1 MLNYQ
6 KLIILSLLA
15 FLSQM
20 AIAQPAGVEMKRN
33 PGAVQLRNTA
43 NINTTNLEFSPTYY
57 QNGIVFASSRVA
69 GKKDKKIDET
79 FFELFYSETDGNGEP
94 LKARPFSLQ
103 VNSFLHEGPVT
114 FNRNG
119 KKIFF
124 TRNNIKKGLKK
135 ADSKGI
141 TRLKIYEAQKGIYDW
156 ENIQELPFNSDEFS
170 CAHPTLSADGNKL
183 YFSSD
188 RPGGQGG
195 MDIWMV
201 EKTGDLWGQPVNM
214 GDKINTA
221 GHDVFPFVHTSGNL
235 FFASNGHGGKG
246 GLDLY
251 MANVLIE
258 DTEVKNLGAPFNSEN
273 DDLGLILS
281 PDGKS
286 GYFASNREGGA
297 GKDDI
302 YYFDAVD
309 GIMGTTTAEV
319 LTSMITVY
327 DLKNNSLIEGAEIR
341 VFEKSDEGFLSGDNN
356 LYQAVLLPAKE
367 GSSELVFKLIR
378 KDAGSLGNADKIS
391 DKKGEASYDFFGEKE
406 YLIVVTKDGYTAK
419 ETTYSTIGNETI
431 SNIRIPL
438 EKPTCSTISGVVRNK
453 VTNQLLPNTIVK
465 FWNGCTGEEVEIFSN
480 DQAEFEYCAKMD
492 CDFMIKGMKEN
503 YSGDFVKLPASELN
517 SISLR
522 KDVLLVPTSSGPS
535 IGAGTVIVLEN
546 IYYDF
551 NKSTIRS
558 GAARE
563 LDELVEMMNTYPS
576 MIIELSSHTDSRG
589 GSDYNL
595 NLSQARA
602 EAAMEFVRS
611 KGIDGRRI
619 RAVGYGES
627 QPRNKCI
634 NGVNCTEVEHQYN
647 RRTEVKVISI
657 DSPVNIRYGNNAPEK
672 IDRKN

>member
-1 MLNYQ
+1 M
-6 KLIILSLLA
+6 LSLFA

-20 AIAQPAGVEMKRN
+20 TIAQPSGVELKRN

-79 FFELFYSETDGNGEP
+79 FFELFYSETDGNGDP

-114 FNRNG
+114 FDRTG
-119 KKIFF
+119 DKIFF
-124 TRNNIKKGLKK
+124 TRNNIKKGLQK
-135 ADSKGI
+135 ADSKGV
-141 TRLKIYEAQKGIYDW
+141 TRLKIYEATKGIYDW
-156 ENIQELPFNSDEFS
+156 ENIQELSFNSDEFS

-188 RPGGQGG
+188 RPGGLGG
-195 MDIWMV
+195 MDIWMAT
-201 EKTGDLWGQPVNM
+201 KNGDFWGAPVNM
-214 GDKINTA
+214 GDKINTP
-221 GHDVFPFVHTSGNL
+221 GHDVFPFIHTSGNL

-246 GLDLY
+246 GLDLF

-258 DTEVKNLGAPFNSEN
+258 DTDVKNLGTPFNSGG

-281 PDGKS
+281 PDGTS
-286 GYFASNREGGA
+286 GYFASSREGGA

-302 YYFDAVD
+302 YYFDAKD
-309 GIMGTTTAEV
+309 GIMGATTAEL

-341 VFEKSDEGFLSGDNN
+341 VFEKSSEGFLSGDNN

-378 KDAGSLGNADKIS
+378 KDAGSLGDADRVS
-391 DKKGEASYDFFGEKE
+391 DEKGEATYDFYGEKE
-406 YLIVVTKDGYTAK
+406 YLIVVTKDGYSSK
-419 ETTYSTIGNETI
+419 ETTYSTLGNESI

-438 EKPTCSTISGVVRNK
+438 EKPTCATVSGVVRNK
-453 VTNQLLPNTIVK
+453 ATNELLPNTIVK

-480 DQAEFEYCAKMD
+480 ELAEFEYCAKSD
-492 CDFMIKGMKEN
+492 CDYMIKGMKEN
-503 YSGDFVKLPASELN
+503 YSGDFVKLPATELSSDN
-517 SISLR
+517 LR
-522 KDVLLVPTSSGPS
+522 KDVLLTPTTGGPS

-551 NKSTIRS
+551 NKSSIRT

-563 LDELVEMMNTYPS
+563 LDELVVMMKTYSS

-589 GSDYNL
+589 GNDYNL
-595 NLSQARA
+595 KLSQARA
-602 EAAMEFVRS
+602 ESAKQFLRAR
-611 KGIDGRRI
+611 GIESYRV
-619 RAVGYGES
+619 RAVGFGES
-627 QPRNKCI
+627 QPRNKCVD
-634 NGVNCTEVEHQYN
+634 GVSCTEEEYQFN

-657 DSPVNIRYGNNAPEK
+657 DSPVNIRYGNNAPDK

>member
-1 MLNYQ
+1 M
-6 KLIILSLLA
+6 LSLFA

-20 AIAQPAGVEMKRN
+20 AIAQPSGSELKRN
-33 PGAVQLRNTA
+33 PDAVQLRNTA

-94 LKARPFSLQ
+94 LKARAFSLQ

-114 FNRNG
+114 FNRTG
-119 KKIFF
+119 DKIFF
-124 TRNNIKKGLKK
+124 TRNNIKKGLQK
-135 ADSKGI
+135 ADSKGV
-141 TRLKIYEAQKGIYDW
+141 TRLKIYEATKGIYDW

-170 CAHPTLSADGNKL
+170 CAHPTLSSDGNKL

-188 RPGGQGG
+188 RPGGLGG

-201 EKTGDLWGQPVNM
+201 AKNGDFWGTPVNM
-214 GDKINTA
+214 GDKINTS
-221 GHDVFPFVHTSGNL
+221 GHDVFPFIHTSGNL
-235 FFASNGHGGKG
+235 LFASNGHGGKG
-246 GLDLY
+246 GLDLF

-258 DTEVKNLGAPFNSEN
+258 DTDVKNLGTPFNSEG

-286 GYFASNREGGA
+286 GYFASSREGGA

-302 YYFDAVD
+302 YYFDAVN
-309 GIMGTTTAEV
+309 GIMGATTAEL
-319 LTSMITVY
+319 LTSMITIY

-341 VFEKSDEGFLSGDNN
+341 VFEKSNDGFLSGDNN

-378 KDAGSLGNADKIS
+378 KDAGSLGEADQVS
-391 DKKGEASYDFFGEKE
+391 DKKGEATYGFYGEKE
-406 YLIVVTKDGYTAK
+406 YLIVVTKDGYSAK
-419 ETTYSTIGNETI
+419 ETTYSTLGNESI

-438 EKPTCSTISGVVRNK
+438 EKPTCATVSGVVRNK
-453 VTNQLLPNTIVK
+453 LTNQLLPNTIVK

-480 DQAEFEYCAKMD
+480 DLAEFEYCAKQG
-492 CDFMIKGMKEN
+492 CDYMIKGMKEN
-503 YSGDFVKLPASELN
+503 YSGDFVKLPATELN
-517 SISLR
+517 STDLR
-522 KDVLLVPTSSGPS
+522 KDVLLTPTSGGPS

-551 NKSTIRS
+551 NKSSIRT

-563 LDELVEMMNTYPS
+563 LDELVVMMKTYSS

-589 GSDYNL
+589 GNDYNL
-595 NLSQARA
+595 KLSQARA
-602 EAAMEFVRS
+602 ESAKQFLRAR
-611 KGIDGRRI
+611 GIDGNRV
-619 RAVGYGES
+619 RAVGFGES

-634 NGVNCTEVEHQYN
+634 DGVTCTEEEYQFN

-657 DSPVNIRYGNNAPEK
+657 DSPVNIRYGNNAPDK

>member
-1 MLNYQ
+1 
-6 KLIILSLLA
+6 
-15 FLSQM
+15 M
-20 AIAQPAGVEMKRN
+20 AIAQPAGNEMKRN
-33 PGAVQLRNTA
+33 PDAVQLRNTA
-43 NINTTNLEFSPTYY
+43 NINTSNLEFSPTFY
-57 QNGIVFASSRVA
+57 QNGIVFASSRIA

-94 LKARPFSLQ
+94 LKARAFSLQ

-114 FNRNG
+114 FNRTG
-119 KKIFF
+119 DKIFF
-124 TRNNIKKGLKK
+124 TRNNIKKGLQK
-135 ADSKGI
+135 ADSKGV

-156 ENIQELPFNSDEFS
+156 EDIEELPFNSDEFS

-188 RPGGQGG
+188 RPGGLGG
-195 MDIWMV
+195 MDVWMV
-201 EKTGDLWGQPVNM
+201 EKTDDFWGQPINM
-214 GDKINTA
+214 GDKINTE
-221 GHDVFPFVHTSGNL
+221 GHDVFPFMHTSGNL

-246 GLDLY
+246 GLDLF
-251 MANVLIE
+251 MANVMIE
-258 DTEVKNLGAPFNSEN
+258 DTDVKNLGTPFNSES

-286 GYFASNREGGA
+286 GYFASNREGGV

-309 GIMGTTTAEV
+309 GIMGATTAG
-319 LTSMITVY
+319 LLNSTITIY
-327 DLKNNSLIEGAEIR
+327 DLKNSSLIEGAEIR
-341 VFEKSDEGFLSGDNN
+341 VFEKSNEGLLSGDNN

-367 GSSELVFKLIR
+367 GSSEFIFKLIR
-378 KDAGSLGNADKIS
+378 KDVGSLGEADQVS
-391 DKKGEASYDFFGEKE
+391 DKKGEATYGFMGENE
-406 YLIVVTKDGYTAK
+406 YLIVVTKEGYTAK
-419 ETTYSTIGNETI
+419 ETTYSTIGNESI

-438 EKPTCSTISGVVRNK
+438 EKLTCATVSGIVRNK

-480 DQAEFEYCAKMD
+480 DQAEYEYCAKPG
-492 CDFMIKGMKEN
+492 CDYMIKGMKEN
-503 YSGDFVKLPASELN
+503 YSGDFVKLPAAELTSAN
-517 SISLR
+517 LW
-522 KDVLLVPTSSGPS
+522 KDVLLTPTSDGPS

-551 NKSTIRS
+551 NKSAIRT

-563 LDELVEMMNTYPS
+563 LDELVVMMQAYSS
-576 MIIELSSHTDSRG
+576 MMIELSSHTDSRG
-589 GSDYNL
+589 GGDYNL
-595 NLSQARA
+595 KLSQARA
-602 EAAMEFVRS
+602 ESAKQFLRS
-611 KGIDGRRI
+611 KGINDNRV

-634 NGVNCTEVEHQYN
+634 DGVNCTEEDHQYN
-647 RRTEVKVISI
+647 RRTEVKVTSI
-657 DSPVNIRYGNNAPEK
+657 DSPVNIRYGNNAPDK